1 MMANLMDK
9 TNKQI
14 LQERVIIGQNAQ
26 KSWDAYLKAFFKERE
41 LMLYT
46 DFINLPFD
54 EVKLLELK
62 RCQLAISDLK
72 GKVLSDITVG
82 KASEKQ
88 LLTLP

>member
-1 MMANLMDK
+1 MDK

-14 LQERVIIGQNAQ
+14 LQERVIMGQQAQ
-26 KSWDAYLKAFFKERE
+26 KAFDSYLDTFFKERE

-54 EVKLLELK
+54 EAKLLELK

-72 GKVLSDITVG
+72 GKILTDISIG
-82 KASEKQ
+82 KASEQQ

>member
-1 MMANLMDK
+1 MDK

-14 LQERVIIGQNAQ
+14 LQERVIMGQNAQ
-26 KSWDAYLKAFFKERE
+26 RAFDLYFDTFFKERE
-41 LMLYT
+41 LLLYT

-54 EVKLLELK
+54 EAKLLELK
-62 RCQLAISDLK
+62 RCQMALSDLK
-72 GKVLSDITVG
+72 GKVLSDIAIG

>member
-1 MMANLMDK
+1 MDK

-14 LQERVIIGQNAQ
+14 LQERVIMGQQAQ
-26 KSWDAYLKAFFKERE
+26 KAFDLYLDTFFKERE
-41 LMLYT
+41 LLLYT

-62 RCQLAISDLK
+62 RCQMALSDLK
-72 GKVLSDITVG
+72 GKALSDIAIG
-82 KASEKQ
+82 KASEQQ

>member
-1 MMANLMDK
+1 MDK
-9 TNKQI
+9 SNRQI
-14 LQERVIIGQNAQ
+14 LEERITQGQRAQ
-26 KSWDAYLKAFFKERE
+26 SAYDSYLDTFFKERE

-62 RCQLAISDLK
+62 RCQMALSDLK
-72 GKVLSDITVG
+72 GKVLSDIAIG

-88 LLTLP
+88 LTLP